1 MCEPQE
7 SVVMWKAITG
17 ILSVY
22 GLAPREPW
30 VLVRTQN
37 PDNQESTQCLLWIHV
52 LTKTLG

>member
-1 MCEPQE
+1 
-7 SVVMWKAITG
+7 MWKAITG